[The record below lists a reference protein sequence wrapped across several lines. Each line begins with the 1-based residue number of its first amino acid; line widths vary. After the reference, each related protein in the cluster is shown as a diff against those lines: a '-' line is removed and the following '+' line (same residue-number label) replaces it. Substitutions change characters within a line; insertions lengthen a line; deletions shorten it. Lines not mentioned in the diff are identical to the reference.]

1 MKILL
6 KISALVIFTTTFSQ
20 AGLVNAISVIIN
32 DEPITLYEV
41 YDYAHKFKIS
51 TKESL
56 DLLIRQKLE
65 NAQITKMRIKASTFE
80 VDEYIKK
87 LAAKNNISEFQFF
100 EMLKT
105 KDIKEADYRKDV
117 RKKLEREKLY
127 QKIYAQKK
135 LNINRKDVEQFYKT
149 NKSQFAKASSFSV
162 ASYQS
167 ADKKSLEKIRKN
179 PMLSVANVKV
189 KMEQFKSGKINLK
202 LERLLDATKS
212 GEFTPVLNTGK
223 GFTMFY
229 IKEKNGIITPSFDE
243 VKNYIYSV
251 LSSKK
256 RKKAI
261 DDYFEKLKSVANVKV
276 LRRPSK

>member
-6 KISALVIFTTTFSQ
+6 KISALVIFTTSFSQ

-32 DEPITLYEV
+32 NEPITLFEV
-41 YDYAHKFKIS
+41 YDYANKFKIS

-65 NAQITKMRIKASTFE
+65 NAQIEKLHIKASDFE
-80 VDEYIKK
+80 VDSYIKK
-87 LAAKNNISEFQFF
+87 LAAKNNISEFKFF
-100 EMLKT
+100 EMLKS

-117 RKKLEREKLY
+117 RQKIEREKLY
-127 QKIYAQKK
+127 SRIYAQKK
-135 LNINRKDVEQFYKT
+135 IKINKKETEHFYKT
-149 NKSQFAKASSFSV
+149 NKSQFIRANSFLV
-162 ASYQS
+162 AAYLST
-167 ADKKSLEKIRKN
+167 DKKSLEKIRKN
-179 PMLSVANVKV
+179 PMLSIVNVKV
-189 KMEQFKSGKINLK
+189 KTQNFKSGKMNQK
-202 LERLLDATKS
+202 LEGLLNETKS
-212 GEFTPVLNTGK
+212 GEFTPILNTGK

-229 IKEKNGIITPSFDE
+229 IKQKNGVQTLSYDK

-256 RKKAI
+256 RKQAI

-276 LRRPSK
+276 LRRPNK

>member
-65 NAQITKMRIKASTFE
+65 NAQITKMHIKANNFE

-87 LAAKNNISEFQFF
+87 LSTKNNVSEFKFF
-100 EMLKT
+100 EILKT

-117 RKKLEREKLY
+117 RRKLEREKLY
-127 QKIYAQKK
+127 QRIYAQKK
-135 LNINRKDVEQFYKT
+135 LNITKKNVEQFYKT

-167 ADKKSLEKIRKN
+167 TDKKSLEKIRKN
-179 PMLSVANVKV
+179 PMLSISDVTVKI
-189 KMEQFKSGKINLK
+189 EQFKSGKMNPK

-212 GEFTPVLNTGK
+212 GEFTPALNTGK
-223 GFTMFY
+223 EFTMFY
-229 IKEKNGIITPSFDE
+229 VKEKNGVKVLSFDK

-251 LSSKK
+251 LSAKK

-261 DDYFEKLKSVANVKV
+261 GDYFEKLKSVANVKV
-276 LRRPSK
+276 LRRPNK